1 MSRFL
6 DECMKFIDTQPF
18 DIIRMSEVV
27 GDGEIETVNCK
38 EVAFC
43 QNIYSGAKAY
53 AMTAIGILY
62 DQGRI
67 RMEDKVC
74 DILREFVPESGM
86 DERWEKATVHMAIKH
101 ELGLPG
107 GFLDIDVQKS
117 SEFTEDFLHYLF
129 TYPLAYTPGT
139 ESRYADGSTYVL
151 SRLVSAVTGEKLD
164 DFLWR
169 ELLIQMD
176 FQEMAWS
183 HCPKG
188 YPIGATGM
196 YLNSSDMVKLGLLY
210 LNGGLYNGRRL
221 LSEEWVKMVLD
232 REYVFEWD
240 PTHTFFFKGGM
251 YGQKLTVIPGQNRV
265 FAMQAF
271 GANSDVVSDWARD
284 YKD

>member
-1 MSRFL
+1 MSKFL
-6 DECMKFIDTQPF
+6 DDCMKFIDTQPF
-18 DIIRMSEVV
+18 DIIRMSEIHN
-27 GDGEIETVNCK
+27 DGEPETVNRM
-38 EVAFC
+38 EISFC

-62 DQGRI
+62 DQGKI

-86 DERWEKATVHMAIKH
+86 DPRWETSTVDWAITHK
-101 ELGLPG
+101 LGIPG
-107 GFLDIDVQKS
+107 GFLDIDCNKS
-117 SEFTEDFLHYLF
+117 SDFTDDFLNYML

-139 ESRYADGSTYVL
+139 DRRYADGSTYVL
-151 SRLVSAVTGEKLD
+151 SRLVSAITGEKLD

-169 ELLIQMD
+169 ELLVKMD

-196 YLNSSDMVKLGLLY
+196 YVNSSDMVKLGYLY
-210 LNGGLYNGRRL
+210 LKNGMYRGERL

-240 PTHTFFFKGGM
+240 PTRSFFFKGGM
-251 YGQKLTVIPGQNRV
+251 YGQKLAVYPGQNRV
-265 FAMQAF
+265 IAMQGY
-271 GANSDVVSDWARD
+271 GANSDVVTKWIRD